1 MNDSVWM
8 IPQPVTWFEAARALE
23 VDFAGATCHH
33 GVARAD
39 MDDFRSLQWQYDTG
53 RRKYHVASY
62 AWSIGPNVLRSRD
75 FVRFWQ
81 GLDIRND
88 KRRTVRRGEVGFSRW
103 VLRKGFSH
111 GVTWAIDTLDRELA
125 ELSDREIH
133 QIAREVIVREDPVS
147 RYPRRKSS
155 TAAPGPT

>member
-133 QIAREVIVREDPVS
+133 QIAREVIVREDPRLQV
-147 RYPRRKSS
+147 PK
-155 TAAPGPT
+155 AEVIDGGAGPT